1 MALLRRTGVG
11 RDINRPYHSSESLE
25 AELESRWSGHSFICF
40 DGGHRVSAVRRR
52 PHGRR
57 YGAGPSRHA
66 VGAEGRWA
74 ELRVDLADRTYE
86 VDVDGVMVTAVDDL
100 RIG

>member
-1 MALLRRTGVG
+1 M
-11 RDINRPYHSSESLE
+11 
-25 AELESRWSGHSFICF
+25 RWE
-40 DGGHRVSAVRRR
+40 R
-52 PHGRR
+52 
-57 YGAGPSRHA
+57 
-66 VGAEGRWA
+66 EGRWA